1 MLPANHPAVVAEC
14 ERRADVKLAR
24 ECPDEDDDGQ
34 SPKRRKRQT
43 EKEPHDSLVEKETVK
58 WKSLHI
64 EMAEKRHKAESTELS
79 FTEVRKKVK
88 ESIFCEIP
96 TTTNDNWRSVFPCT
110 L

>member
-43 EKEPHDSLVEKETVK
+43 EKEHHDSWGGFSKVLCADWWCFYV
-58 WKSLHI
+58 L
-64 EMAEKRHKAESTELS
+64 RHGYRVG
-79 FTEVRKKVK
+79 F
-88 ESIFCEIP
+88 
-96 TTTNDNWRSVFPCT
+96 
-110 L
+110 